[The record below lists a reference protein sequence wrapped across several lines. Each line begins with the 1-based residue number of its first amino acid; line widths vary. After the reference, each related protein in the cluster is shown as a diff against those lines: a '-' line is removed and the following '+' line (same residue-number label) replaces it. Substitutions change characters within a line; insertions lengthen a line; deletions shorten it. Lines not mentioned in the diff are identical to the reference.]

1 MSDSL
6 PQHEFQNPRL
16 SDLHT
21 FFVGVQKIDGDTETR
36 HGIVSVCKRVWGGE
50 ISPVEMLFRLQDNCA
65 WLTEK
70 IASSR
75 QPERAKRIYQDHLDR
90 AREML
95 LAVQGSTKWS
105 EFQQRSA
112 HLPDQLVQLDVFLG
126 EDSVNLQ
133 RAESLTK
140 TALSDIAVLRN
151 SVTEDPDLPTEL
163 RELVLAQL
171 GLLER
176 SVSRFTTMGFS
187 SFQEVIELSYGKLS
201 LVMAHSQQPN
211 TLKRVQQLLDLL
223 LKIHSGAEMAREGV
237 RLLQHV
243 PIKALAPPRDAA

>member
-6 PQHEFQNPRL
+6 PKHEFQNPRL
-16 SDLHT
+16 ADLHA
-21 FFVGVQKIDGDTETR
+21 FFVSVQKADGDTETR
-36 HGIVSVCKRVWGGE
+36 HGIVSVCKRTWGGQT
-50 ISPVEMLFRLQDNCA
+50 SPVDKLFELQDTCA
-65 WLTEK
+65 WITGK
-70 IASSR
+70 ICASR

-105 EFQQRSA
+105 DFQQRAA

-126 EDSVNLQ
+126 EDGVDAQ
-133 RAESLTK
+133 KAESLTK

-151 SVTEDPDLPTEL
+151 SVIEDTDLPTEL

-176 SVSRFTTMGFS
+176 SVTRFTTMGFS
-187 SFQEVIELSYGKLS
+187 SFQEVVELSYGKLS
-201 LVMAHSQQPN
+201 LMMAHSQEPN
-211 TLKRVQQLLDLL
+211 TLKRAQQLLDLL
-223 LKIHSGAEMAREGV
+223 LKLHSGAEMAREGI
-237 RLLQHV
+237 RLLQHI
-243 PIKALAPPRDAA
+243 PIKALPSPRDAA

>member
-6 PQHEFQNPRL
+6 PTHEFQNPRL
-16 SDLHT
+16 ADLHA
-21 FFVGVQKIDGDTETR
+21 FFAAVQGIDGDSDAR
-36 HGIVSVCKRVWGGE
+36 HGIVSACKRIGGGE
-50 ISPVEMLFRLQDNCA
+50 KTPVQKLFQLQDNCA
-65 WLTEK
+65 WLTNK
-70 IASSR
+70 IDASR

-95 LAVQGSTKWS
+95 LALQGSTKWA
-105 EFQQRSA
+105 EFRQRAA

-126 EDSVNLQ
+126 EDAVDAQ
-133 RAESLTK
+133 KAESLTK

-187 SFQEVIELSYGKLS
+187 SFQEVVELSYGKLS
-201 LVMAHSQQPN
+201 LMMAHSQEPK
-211 TLKRVQQLLDLL
+211 TLKRVQQLLELL
-223 LKIHSGAEMAREGV
+223 LKIHSGAEMAREGI
-237 RLLQHV
+237 RLLAHI
-243 PIKALAPPRDAA
+243 PIKALPPPDAA